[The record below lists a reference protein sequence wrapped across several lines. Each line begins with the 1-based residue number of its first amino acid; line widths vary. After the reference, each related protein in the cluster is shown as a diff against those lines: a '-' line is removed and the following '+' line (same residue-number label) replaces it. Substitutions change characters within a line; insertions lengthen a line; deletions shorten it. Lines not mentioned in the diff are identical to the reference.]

1 MKFFFFKG
9 LIFSHLFMSEV
20 INRVVKSF
28 SLCRRDRGS
37 LLLHTSGFRVQIPLD
52 LEWWNLTSRVPHYRF
67 QSLEVHVLPAK
78 TQAFPTTGETAL
90 TGKLSFC
97 GSRQEKGPPP
107 PASSFLFRGAL
118 LCPLEGGLEP
128 EPSMK
133 LWWPLSVLAD
143 DRVFED
149 HHLFHLPW
157 AVAISFFFFFPAW
170 FLSATA
176 GGYPAVG
183 FPAAT
188 FTDAAV
194 TAATPPVFAA
204 PGPSNH
210 PARAARPSPP
220 TSHSR

>member
-128 EPSMK
+128 EPSTK

-149 HHLFHLPW
+149 HYLFHLPW
-157 AVAISFFFFFPAW
+157 AVAISFFFFFPCLISFSNSRW
-170 FLSATA
+170 LPSSWLSS
-176 GGYPAVG
+176 
-183 FPAAT
+183 
-188 FTDAAV
+188 
-194 TAATPPVFAA
+194 
-204 PGPSNH
+204 SNFYRCSSYSSNTSCLCS
-210 PARAARPSPP
+210 ARAF
-220 TSHSR
+220 